1 MKWATSLDI
10 LECQV
15 LPLGRSNRQQY
26 MLGTNQLECCSAEKD
41 IGFLADEKVNMNQEH
56 RKKKKASAILGDVRK
71 SITRRWKKVIFPL
84 NLVLRGYQKEENTDS
99 SPGSVVIEHAE
110 MLSN

>member
-1 MKWATSLDI
+1 MQWAPSLEGDV

-41 IGFLADEKVNMNQEH
+41 IGFLTDEKVNMNQEH
-56 RKKKKASAILGDVRK
+56 RKKKR
-71 SITRRWKKVIFPL
+71 P
-84 NLVLRGYQKEENTDS
+84 VLS
-99 SPGSVVIEHAE
+99 
-110 MLSN
+110 